1 MEFEENDIA
10 ITLPEYKKEFIYF
23 LLKNNVV
30 VYVGQTKKQGIKR
43 PLSHND
49 KDYDKI
55 KIIYYETD
63 KIDYMED
70 YFIKKYKPKYN
81 KVISYS
87 QNYSLLRAR
96 NTLRKL
102 INNDNITI
110 ATVKKYIKKYNIKTF
125 KIGEKI
131 YIDIINFKKLVKEI
145 LNEMGEK
152 YE

>member
-10 ITLPEYKKEFIYF
+10 ITLPQFKKEFIYF

-49 KDYDKI
+49 KDYDEI
-55 KIIYYETD
+55 KIIYYETN

-96 NTLRKL
+96 NTLRKF
-102 INNDNITI
+102 INNNNITI
-110 ATVKKYIKKYNIKTF
+110 ATVKKYIKKYNIETF
-125 KIGEKI
+125 KINEKF
-131 YIDIINFKKLVKEI
+131 YIDIFNFKKLVNKI
-145 LNEMGEK
+145 LNDVGGKNE
-152 YE
+152 

>member
-10 ITLPEYKKEFIYF
+10 ITLPQFKKEFIYF
-23 LLKNNVV
+23 LIKNNVV

-102 INNDNITI
+102 INNNNITI
-110 ATVKKYIKKYNIKTF
+110 ITVKKYIKKYNIETF
-125 KIGEKI
+125 EIGEKMF
-131 YIDIINFKKLVKEI
+131 IDIFNFKKLVNKI